1 MAIHLVYRF
10 YAELAD
16 YKPKIWRRFEVN
28 GNKTMAELGYILM
41 TMFEMQASHL
51 FCLTFNPGAEIL
63 EGTRKHCSD
72 EVLDKLRGKS
82 DFADLLKVW
91 RFELPFEDIY
101 VSENEEWYDA
111 SECRLKEITN
121 RVRCQLKFIYD
132 YGDNWQVNL
141 SLESC
146 EKVDVNASELP
157 KILEGEGFGI
167 IEDCG
172 GVTGLEELTQA
183 FKRKM
188 GGQYDEY
195 RRWLGVDDLDLAAF
209 DIDDVNF
216 RLKKLPRI
224 YKETYEY
231 GYEPTQRSIDLIERR
246 YKNKRL

>member
-1 MAIHLVYRF
+1 MAIHLIYRF
-10 YAELAD
+10 YAELED
-16 YKPKIWRRFEVN
+16 YKPKIWRRFEVD

-51 FCLTFNPGAEIL
+51 FCFTFNPEAEIL

-72 EVLDKLRGKS
+72 EVFGKLRGKS

-111 SECRLKEITN
+111 SKCRLKEITN

-132 YGDNWQVNL
+132 YGDNWRVNL

-146 EKVDVNASELP
+146 EKVDIQACELP
-157 KILEGEGFGI
+157 RVLEGEGFGI

-172 GVTGLEELTQA
+172 GVFGLEELAKA
-183 FKRKM
+183 FKEKI
-188 GGQYDEY
+188 GWQYDEY
-195 RRWLGVDDLDLAAF
+195 RRWLGVDDLELAIF
-209 DIDDVNF
+209 DIDDINS

-224 YKETYEY
+224 YKQTYEHE
-231 GYEPTQRSIDLIERR
+231 YELTQRSIDLIERR
-246 YKNKRL
+246 YKK